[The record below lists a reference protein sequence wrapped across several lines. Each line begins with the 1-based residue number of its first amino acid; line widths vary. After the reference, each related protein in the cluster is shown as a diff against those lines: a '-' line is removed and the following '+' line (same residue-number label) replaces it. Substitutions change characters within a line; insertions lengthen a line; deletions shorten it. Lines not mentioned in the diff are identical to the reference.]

1 MSKRVFR
8 DRQITD
14 YDSDDPYS
22 AFRRPKKRKKIR
34 KDQNKEKN
42 EHPRQIVEDENRELN
57 WKECFWSK
65 KYSKSQL
72 KEKLYHSKVH
82 FIELKIRLKIHFQH
96 MHLNYTL
103 IFIVFCVIFLTVQI

>member
-42 EHPRQIVEDENRELN
+42 EHPRQIVADENRELN

-72 KEKLYHSKVH
+72 KEELFHSKVH
-82 FIELKIRLKIHFQH
+82 FKEFESI
-96 MHLNYTL
+96 LNKCILYFNIYRIL
-103 IFIVFCVIFLTVQI
+103 CYII

>member
-22 AFRRPKKRKKIR
+22 AFRRPKKRKKIP
-34 KDQNKEKN
+34 KYQNQETIHEHEN
-42 EHPRQIVEDENRELN
+42 EHPRQIVKEENRDLK

-65 KYSKSQL
+65 KYSNSQL
-72 KEKLYHSKVH
+72 KEKL
-82 FIELKIRLKIHFQH
+82 KIKIF
-96 MHLNYTL
+96 Y
-103 IFIVFCVIFLTVQI
+103 FD

>member
-34 KDQNKEKN
+34 KDQNKENN
-42 EHPRQIVEDENRELN
+42 EHPRQIVADENRELN

-72 KEKLYHSKVH
+72 KEERISFKSSLQRIRIHFEQMH
-82 FIELKIRLKIHFQH
+82 FIL
-96 MHLNYTL
+96 
-103 IFIVFCVIFLTVQI
+103 

>member
-1 MSKRVFR
+1 MSKRVFC

-34 KDQNKEKN
+34 QDQKEEKN
-42 EHPRQIVEDENRELN
+42 NEHVRPIVQEENRELE

-65 KYSKSQL
+65 KYSDSKL
-72 KEKLYHSKVH
+72 KEKLK
-82 FIELKIRLKIHFQH
+82 IE
-96 MHLNYTL
+96 N
-103 IFIVFCVIFLTVQI
+103 V